1 MTCDH
6 QLPDSPRPGHL
17 ARRGIVAFA
26 ALIVAV
32 LVAAVGLATPT
43 ATAAPLA
50 HAPNAVAAIPTAVG
64 QRVGPHEPVLPGQGR
79 ARAPGYH
86 LTAVGSCVGANSVAA
101 GGGGPDFVAGPIGS
115 EPPVPV
121 SQSRMAAGFDD
132 AGFPSMPT
140 ASPGTEYTLPDGTKV
155 RLMEP
160 SGQAPMRAS
169 FTNGNGG
176 PINPFT
182 GKPVQPPAP
191 PGWSMKDWVRAL
203 THVEQ
208 TP

>member
-1 MTCDH
+1 MRAWLRLLVITLIIVGAMVALRAPLAGASSTH
-6 QLPDSPRPGHL
+6 VYDSL
-17 ARRGIVAFA
+17 AHN
-26 ALIVAV
+26 
-32 LVAAVGLATPT
+32 TPT
-43 ATAAPLA
+43 AVAIGPAVSTSQLSDASETATSEGVTAARRNQSFAFLLA
-50 HAPNAVAAIPTAVG
+50 
-64 QRVGPHEPVLPGQGR
+64 PV
-79 ARAPGYH
+79 
-86 LTAVGSCVGANSVAA
+86 VGAEA
-101 GGGGPDFVAGPIGS
+101 GPDFVAGPIGS

-121 SQSRMAAGFDD
+121 SQSRMATGFDE
-132 AGFPSMPT
+132 AGFPSTPT
-140 ASPGTEYTLPDGTKV
+140 ASPGVEYTLPDSTKV

-169 FTNGNGG
+169 LTNANGG